1 MKKTFTINNNI
12 TFNGYNVVKVNM
24 SADFQPISV
33 EGYLAIAYEEG
44 YNFEDREWLPE
55 VEEIVI
61 SKDGKEYLVQKT
73 ENGVEISAKGYER
86 IDCDLERDEFGE
98 ACIPVGYTES
108 GRMEEINSFKPFS
121 TKITLIKDG
130 DNSNARLYEDAIVT
144 VFENTPDIECAEY
157 GLYGN
162 YSIPMYKGVYQGNE
176 FCFLETGI
184 TEMTLELG
192 GDMVTLEIDGVQMRL
207 KRNIF
212 DRLLNSND

>member
-1 MKKTFTINNNI
+1 MKKNFKINNSI

-33 EGYLAIAYEEG
+33 EAYLAIAYEEG

-61 SKDGKEYLVQKT
+61 SKDGKEYLVCRT
-73 ENGVEISAKGYER
+73 NDGVEISTKGYER
-86 IDCDLERDEFGE
+86 IDCDLDRDEFGE

-130 DNSNARLYEDAIVT
+130 DNSNARLYEDAIVAIFT
-144 VFENTPDIECAEY
+144 NTPDIECAEY
-157 GLYGN
+157 GLYGEYN
-162 YSIPMYKGVYQGNE
+162 IPAYKGIRNGVE
-176 FCFLETGI
+176 FCFLESDI
-184 TEMTLELG
+184 DEMTLEIDDYL
-192 GDMVTLEIDGVQMRL
+192 MTLTIDGMPLRL
-207 KRNIF
+207 EKSVF
-212 DRLLNSND
+212 YSL